1 MIDNY
6 ISTKY
11 KKNVESA
18 SNKTL
23 DEYLAEANYLENA
36 ILSEMLSSTLTD
48 NLYNLEIETVN
59 VLNKM
64 KETIVT
70 IIDTLKKERNGFLKI
85 MEDEEKLIKNT
96 EVAYCDKEK
105 LTQMEKEIKR
115 KIKDMNKINIFEYK
129 IKLLDQQIIKVKD
142 ENNKKN
148 NEKNKKKKKEENKEN
163 KGKYGLHEN
172 PNEIAL
178 TEEDIFEIISTL
190 YKYDFKMIS
199 KKEYDLNIEREKLEV
214 KRLTAKLLTN
224 EKDIKRELINDKE
237 VKSLNDLMKSGN
249 NLRKF
254 CYLLNNYRVLG
265 HFKIDEIAFDII
277 KNIFIICHEYL
288 LKNEDF
294 ELVVSIIILPET
306 FYTIKNGGKRF
317 LSEEI
322 KELDLF
328 KKLDFWEKFLN
339 NKIKSEIDQYYIDQ
353 KLKNDELTTKKNE
366 ENFIKTTALTQLIAC
381 ITNMKTYFNSKEH
394 ILMLINTSV
403 SYYNFSEDEKNVILS
418 FLADNK
424 K

>member
-1 MIDNY
+1 MLKSNNFSLLY

-96 EVAYCDKEK
+96 EVAYYNNEK

-148 NEKNKKKKKEENKEN
+148 NEKNEKKKKVENKEN

-172 PNEIAL
+172 PNEITL
-178 TEEDIFEIISTL
+178 TEEDIYEIISTL

-294 ELVVSIIILPET
+294 DLVVSIIILPET

-328 KKLDFWEKFLN
+328 KKLDFWEKYLN

-353 KLKNDELTTKKNE
+353 KLKNDELTQKKMR
-366 ENFIKTTALTQLIAC
+366 K
-381 ITNMKTYFNSKEH
+381 
-394 ILMLINTSV
+394 ILL
-403 SYYNFSEDEKNVILS
+403 KL
-418 FLADNK
+418 LL
-424 K
+424 